1 MKCSSCGESVLSTE
15 KFCKNCG
22 KAIEQKNENNVVE
35 EISDKKV
42 VLTFEEDLNL
52 PKLYSKKAILLFSGW
67 FTLIAGAF
75 LLQANLKT
83 LNKRSDIKF
92 VWLGALASIGLLFL
106 IPDDIL
112 NGFSIGISFFV
123 NCGLAFLYWKKFIG
137 DEVKYT
143 NRSMKK
149 PLIWAFSILSVIV
162 LLVVLFVFFSADAD
176 NDTNEIAN
184 TESSFK
190 YADNEPIT
198 QITATDLYTTY
209 NNNVVAADG
218 KYRGKTLIVTG
229 YVFEINKT
237 YDGIYFVILDNKG
250 ANGFSSTFCYF
261 PASRNSSLSS
271 LQKGQ
276 FLSIKGKCIGRGAD
290 DIFPKLENCS
300 LDVNTTRENTS
311 NKGQQKQ
318 ESLRGQIENIVKN
331 KYGSKWHILNDKQ
344 AHWDEYEFKEFI
356 LPERNKNPDSPYI
369 IQGDFNGNGRLDYA
383 ATFSSDNKSTSKL
396 AIIFDNGD
404 VYFEDLGSERYGLY
418 LQTKQEISSVYDEF
432 SVNLIGDG
440 IGIVKY
446 EEYAYV
452 MYWDGKGFK
461 TIQTSD

>member
-1 MKCSSCGESVLSTE
+1 
-15 KFCKNCG
+15 
-22 KAIEQKNENNVVE
+22 
-35 EISDKKV
+35 
-42 VLTFEEDLNL
+42 
-52 PKLYSKKAILLFSGW
+52 
-67 FTLIAGAF
+67 
-75 LLQANLKT
+75 
-83 LNKRSDIKF
+83 
-92 VWLGALASIGLLFL
+92 
-106 IPDDIL
+106 
-112 NGFSIGISFFV
+112 
-123 NCGLAFLYWKKFIG
+123 
-137 DEVKYT
+137 
-143 NRSMKK
+143 
-149 PLIWAFSILSVIV
+149 V

-318 ESLRGQIENIVKN
+318 ESLRGQIENIVIN